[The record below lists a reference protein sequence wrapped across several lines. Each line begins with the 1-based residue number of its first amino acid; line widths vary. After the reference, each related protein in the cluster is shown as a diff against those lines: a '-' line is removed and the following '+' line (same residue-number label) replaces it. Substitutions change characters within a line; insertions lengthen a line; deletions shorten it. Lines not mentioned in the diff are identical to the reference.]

1 MYKMQPWCIL
11 NLAVRHPWSSMV
23 RHPWSSWSW
32 SPLTVVLSKSKLANL
47 SVKVVR
53 PAVSNVIF
61 LDKLLSQIFNCTNQE
76 KGGLGGQ

>member
-32 SPLTVVLSKSKLANL
+32 SPLTVVLSMLKLANL
-47 SVKVVR
+47 SVNVVR
-53 PAVSNVIF
+53 RAVSNVI
-61 LDKLLSQIFNCTNQE
+61 LDKLLSQISNCTNQE

>member
-32 SPLTVVLSKSKLANL
+32 SPFTVALSMLKLANL
-47 SVKVVR
+47 SVNVVI
-53 PAVSNVIF
+53 PAVSNAIF
-61 LDKLLSQIFNCTNQE
+61 LDKLLSQVFNCTNQE
-76 KGGLGGQ
+76 KGGLGGE

>member
-1 MYKMQPWCIL
+1 MYKTQPWGIL